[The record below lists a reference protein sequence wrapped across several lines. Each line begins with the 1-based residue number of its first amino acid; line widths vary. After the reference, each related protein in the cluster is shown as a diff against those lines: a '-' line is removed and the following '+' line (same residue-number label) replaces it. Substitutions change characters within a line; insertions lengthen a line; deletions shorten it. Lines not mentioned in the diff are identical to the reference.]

1 MDLELHQLDRRYEA
15 LRTTSRERDSRVL
28 ASLARDGQ
36 QLPVV
41 VVRGGDAGRYILV
54 DGYKRVRGLRK
65 LGQDLVRA
73 TCWDLPEQEALLLGR
88 LMRAAERESV
98 LEQAWLVRELQE
110 RFGLSLED
118 LARRFGRSPSW
129 VSRRLG
135 LVASLPDAIQR
146 LVRDGKLAPH
156 AAMKHLL
163 PLARANSAGAIAL
176 AQAIAPLRPT
186 TRQTAILCAA
196 FARGN
201 ETSRKQLLSHPELV
215 LRAGERPARK
225 PDDPA
230 QELERDVGA
239 VGSIARR
246 ALSRVHSGVIQELLP
261 PEQKRLR
268 RTASSVRRDVEHLV
282 SAIDKEVP
290 DVGRQGGS

>member
-1 MDLELHQLDRRYEA
+1 MELELHQLDRRYEA

-41 VVRGGDAGRYILV
+41 VIAGDDPRRYVLV
-54 DGYKRVRGLRK
+54 DGYKRFRALQK
-65 LGQDLVRA
+65 LGHDVVRA

-88 LMRAAERESV
+88 LMRSAEGESV
-98 LEQAWLVRELQE
+98 IEQAWLVRELSE

-135 LVASLPDAIQR
+135 LVATLPDAIQQ
-146 LVRDGKLAPH
+146 LVRDGKLSPH

-163 PLARANSAGAIAL
+163 PLARANRGGAVAL
-176 AQAIAPLRPT
+176 AQAIAPLRPS
-186 TRQTAILCAA
+186 TRQTAVLCAA

-201 ETSRKQLLSHPELV
+201 DKSRAQLLKHPELV
-215 LRAGERPARK
+215 LRAGDPAPPK
-225 PDDPA
+225 PNDPA
-230 QELERDVGA
+230 QQLERDVGA
-239 VGSIARR
+239 VGGIARR
-246 ALSRVHSGVIQELLP
+246 ALTCVESGVVQQLLP
-261 PEQKRLR
+261 PERARLR
-268 RTASSVRRDVEHLV
+268 RSAVDSRRDVEHLV
-282 SAIDKEVP
+282 SAIAKETS
-290 DVGRQGGS
+290 DAG

>member
-41 VVRGGDAGRYILV
+41 VIAGADAGRYVLV
-54 DGYKRVRGLRK
+54 DGYKRIRGLHQ

-73 TCWDLPEQEALLLGR
+73 TCWDLPEEEALLLGR
-88 LMRAAERESV
+88 LMRSAEGESV

-135 LVASLPDAIQR
+135 LVATLPDAIQE
-146 LVRDGKLAPH
+146 LVRAGKLAPH

-163 PLARANSAGAIAL
+163 PLARANRKGAIAL
-176 AQAIAPLRPT
+176 AKAIAPLQPS
-186 TRQTAILCAA
+186 TRQTALLCAA

-201 ETSRKQLLSHPELV
+201 DESRAQLLTHPELV
-215 LRAGERPARK
+215 LRATATEGSHK

-230 QELERDVGA
+230 QQLARDVGA
-239 VGSIARR
+239 VGGIARK
-246 ALSRVHSGVIQELLP
+246 ALARVEGGVVQHLLP
-261 PEQKRLR
+261 PERARLR
-268 RTASSVRRDVEHLV
+268 RTAVDARRDVEELV
-282 SAIDKEVP
+282 SAIAKETSNA
-290 DVGRQGGS
+290 G

>member
-1 MDLELHQLDRRYEA
+1 MDIELHQLDRRYEA

-41 VVRGGDAGRYILV
+41 VIVGDDAGRYILV

-73 TCWDLPEQEALLLGR
+73 TCWDLPEHEALLLGR
-88 LMRAAERESV
+88 LMRAAEGESV

-135 LVASLPDAIQR
+135 LVAALPEAIQQM
-146 LVRDGKLAPH
+146 VRDGKLAPH
-156 AAMKHLL
+156 AVMKHLL
-163 PLARANSAGAIAL
+163 PLARANSTEEAVAL
-176 AQAIAPLRPT
+176 AQAIAPLRPS
-186 TRQTAILCAA
+186 TRQTATLCAA

-201 ETSRKQLLSHPELV
+201 EASRKQLLQHPELL
-215 LRAGERPARK
+215 LRTSERLIRK
-225 PDDPA
+225 PNDPA
-230 QELERDVGA
+230 QQFERDVG
-239 VGSIARR
+239 VMGSIARR
-246 ALSRVHSGVIQELLP
+246 ALSRVHDGIVQELLP
-261 PEQKRLR
+261 PEQTRLR
-268 RTASSVRRDVEHLV
+268 ETAVRVRRDVEHLV
-282 SAIDKEVP
+282 RAIEEEVS
-290 DVGRQGGS
+290 DAG

>member
-41 VVRGGDAGRYILV
+41 VIAGADAVQYILV
-54 DGYKRVRGLRK
+54 DGYKRVRGLHQ

-73 TCWDLPEQEALLLGR
+73 TCWDLPEEEALLLGR
-88 LMRAAERESV
+88 LMRSAEGESV

-135 LVASLPDAIQR
+135 LVATLPDAIQQ
-146 LVRDGKLAPH
+146 LVRTGKLAPH

-163 PLARANSAGAIAL
+163 PLARANRKGAISL
-176 AQAIAPLRPT
+176 AKAIAPLCPS
-186 TRQTAILCAA
+186 TRQTALLCAA
-196 FARGN
+196 FARGS
-201 ETSRKQLLSHPELV
+201 EESRAQLLAHPELV
-215 LRAGERPARK
+215 LRATATEASRK

-230 QELERDVGA
+230 QQLARDVGA
-239 VGSIARR
+239 VGGIARK
-246 ALSRVHSGVIQELLP
+246 ALARVEGGVVQQLLP
-261 PEQKRLR
+261 PERARLR
-268 RTASSVRRDVEHLV
+268 RSAVDARRNVEELV
-282 SAIDKEVP
+282 SAIAKETAAHA
-290 DVGRQGGS
+290 G

>member
-41 VVRGGDAGRYILV
+41 VIAGADSDRYVLV
-54 DGYKRVRGLRK
+54 DGYKRVRGLHQ

-73 TCWDLPEQEALLLGR
+73 TCWDLPEDEALLLGR
-88 LMRAAERESV
+88 LMRSAEGESV
-98 LEQAWLVRELQE
+98 LEQAWLVRELSE

-135 LVASLPDAIQR
+135 LVATLPDAIQE
-146 LVRDGKLAPH
+146 LVRAGKLAPH

-163 PLARANSAGAIAL
+163 PLARANRKGAISL
-176 AQAIAPLRPT
+176 AKAIAPLCPS
-186 TRQTAILCAA
+186 TRQTALLCAA

-201 ETSRKQLLSHPELV
+201 DESRAQLLAHPDLL
-215 LRAGERPARK
+215 LRATAPEDPRK

-230 QELERDVGA
+230 QQLARDVGA
-239 VGSIARR
+239 VGGIARK
-246 ALSRVHSGVIQELLP
+246 ALARVEGGVVQHLLP
-261 PEQKRLR
+261 PERARLR
-268 RTASSVRRDVEHLV
+268 RSAVDAHRDVEELV
-282 SAIDKEVP
+282 SAIAKETSSA
-290 DVGRQGGS
+290 G

>member
-15 LRTTSRERDSRVL
+15 LRTRSQERDSRVL

-41 VVRGGDAGRYILV
+41 VIAGADAGRYVLV
-54 DGYKRVRGLRK
+54 DGYKRIRGLHH

-73 TCWDLPEQEALLLGR
+73 TCWDLPEEEALLLGR
-88 LMRAAERESV
+88 LMRSAEGESV
-98 LEQAWLVRELQE
+98 LEQAWLVRELQQ

-135 LVASLPDAIQR
+135 LVATLPDAIQQ
-146 LVRDGKLAPH
+146 LVRVGKLAPH

-163 PLARANSAGAIAL
+163 PLARANRKGAVAL
-176 AQAIAPLRPT
+176 AQAVAPLRPS
-186 TRQTAILCAA
+186 TRQTALLCAA

-201 ETSRKQLLSHPELV
+201 DESRAQLLAHPELV
-215 LRAGERPARK
+215 LRATATEDSRK

-230 QELERDVGA
+230 QQLAREVGA
-239 VGSIARR
+239 VGGIARK
-246 ALSRVHSGVIQELLP
+246 ALARVEGGVVRQLLP
-261 PEQKRLR
+261 PERARLQ
-268 RTASSVRRDVEHLV
+268 RTAVGARRDVEALV
-282 SAIDKEVP
+282 GAIAKETSHA
-290 DVGRQGGS
+290 G

>member
-41 VVRGGDAGRYILV
+41 VIAGEDAGRYILV
-54 DGYKRVRGLRK
+54 DGYKRIRGLHK

-73 TCWDLPEQEALLLGR
+73 VCWDLPEEEALLLGR
-88 LMRAAERESV
+88 LMRSAEGESV
-98 LEQAWLVRELQE
+98 LEQAWLVRELSE

-135 LVASLPDAIQR
+135 LVATLPDAIQQ
-146 LVRDGKLAPH
+146 LVREGKLAPH

-163 PLARANSAGAIAL
+163 PLARANRSGAIAL
-176 AQAIAPLRPT
+176 AQAIAPLHPS
-186 TRQTAILCAA
+186 TRQTALLCAA

-201 ETSRKQLLSHPELV
+201 DKTRAQLLEHPELV
-215 LRAGERPARK
+215 LRASEGCSRK

-230 QELERDVGA
+230 QQLERDLGA
-239 VGSIARR
+239 VGGIARR
-246 ALSRVHSGVIQELLP
+246 ALTRVEDGVVQQLLP

-268 RTASSVRRDVEHLV
+268 RTAIGAQRDVEHLAQ
-282 SAIDKEVP
+282 AITKEIP
-290 DVGRQGGS
+290 DAG

>member
-15 LRTTSRERDSRVL
+15 LRTTSRERDSRVV

-41 VVRGGDAGRYILV
+41 VIAATDAGRYILV
-54 DGYKRVRGLRK
+54 DGYKRVRGLHK
-65 LGQDLVRA
+65 IGQDLVRA
-73 TCWDLPEQEALLLGR
+73 TGWDLPEPEALLLGR
-88 LMRAAERESV
+88 LMRAAEGESA

-135 LVASLPDAIQR
+135 LAATLPDAIQQ
-146 LVRDGKLAPH
+146 LVREGKLSPH

-163 PLARANSAGAIAL
+163 PLARANRAGAVAL
-176 AQAIAPLRPT
+176 AQSLAPLRPS
-186 TRQTAILCAA
+186 TRQTALLCAA
-196 FARGN
+196 FARGS
-201 ETSRKQLLSHPELV
+201 EASREQLLQHPELL
-215 LRAGERPARK
+215 LRASEPRSGK
-225 PDDPA
+225 LDDPA

-239 VGSIARR
+239 VGGIARR
-246 ALSRVHSGVIQELLP
+246 ALGRVRGGVVQQLLP
-261 PEQKRLR
+261 PEQARLR
-268 RTASSVRRDVEHLV
+268 RTAAGVRRDVEHLV
-282 SAIDKEVP
+282 STIEKEVP
-290 DVGRQGGS
+290 DVG

>member
-41 VVRGGDAGRYILV
+41 VIASADAGRYVLV
-54 DGYKRVRGLRK
+54 DGYKRVRGLHQ

-73 TCWDLPEQEALLLGR
+73 TCWDLPEEEALLLGR
-88 LMRAAERESV
+88 LMRSAEGESV

-135 LVASLPDAIQR
+135 LVATLPDAIQQ
-146 LVRDGKLAPH
+146 LVRTGKLAPH

-163 PLARANSAGAIAL
+163 PLARANRKGAVAL
-176 AQAIAPLRPT
+176 AKAIAPLCPS
-186 TRQTAILCAA
+186 TRQTALLCAA

-201 ETSRKQLLSHPELV
+201 DESQAQLLAHPELV
-215 LRAGERPARK
+215 LRATATEDSRK

-230 QELERDVGA
+230 QQLARDVGA
-239 VGSIARR
+239 VGGIARK
-246 ALSRVHSGVIQELLP
+246 ALARVEGGVVQQLLP
-261 PEQKRLR
+261 TERARLR
-268 RTASSVRRDVEHLV
+268 RTAVDAHRDVETLV
-282 SAIDKEVP
+282 SAIAKETSNA
-290 DVGRQGGS
+290 G

>member
-1 MDLELHQLDRRYEA
+1 MDLELHQLDRRYET

-41 VVRGGDAGRYILV
+41 VIAGTAAGRFVLV
-54 DGYKRVRGLRK
+54 DGYKRVRGLGK

-73 TCWDLPEQEALLLGR
+73 NCWDLPEEEALLLGR
-88 LMRAAERESV
+88 LMRSAEGESV
-98 LEQAWLVRELQE
+98 LEQAWLVRELSE

-118 LARRFGRSPSW
+118 LARRFGRSLSW

-135 LVASLPDAIQR
+135 LVETLPDAIQQ

-163 PLARANSAGAIAL
+163 PLARANRAGAIAL
-176 AQAIAPLRPT
+176 ARAIAPLRPS
-186 TRQTAILCAA
+186 TRQTALLWAA

-201 ETSRKQLLSHPELV
+201 DQTRAQLLQHPELI
-215 LRAGERPARK
+215 LRASESSSRK
-225 PDDPA
+225 SDDPA
-230 QELERDVGA
+230 Q
-239 VGSIARR
+239 
-246 ALSRVHSGVIQELLP
+246 
-261 PEQKRLR
+261 
-268 RTASSVRRDVEHLV
+268 
-282 SAIDKEVP
+282 
-290 DVGRQGGS
+290 QGH

>member
-28 ASLARDGQ
+28 ASLVRDGQ

-41 VVRGGDAGRYILV
+41 VIATEDAQRFVLV
-54 DGYKRVRGLRK
+54 DGYKRVRALYK
-65 LGQDLVRA
+65 LGHDLVRA

-88 LMRAAERESV
+88 LMRSAEGESV
-98 LEQAWLVRELQE
+98 IEQAWLVRELSE

-135 LVASLPDAIQR
+135 LVVSLPEPIQQ
-146 LVRDGKLAPH
+146 LVRDGKLSPH

-163 PLARANSAGAIAL
+163 PLARANRGGAVAL
-176 AQAIAPLRPT
+176 AQAIAPLKPS
-186 TRQTAILCAA
+186 TRQTALLCAA

-201 ETSRKQLLSHPELV
+201 DKMRAQLLEHPELL
-215 LRAGERPARK
+215 LRADEPVANK

-230 QELERDVGA
+230 QQLERDVGA
-239 VGSIARR
+239 VGGIARR
-246 ALSRVHSGVIQELLP
+246 ALTRVQGGAVRQLLP
-261 PEQKRLR
+261 PEQKRLCR
-268 RTASSVRRDVEHLV
+268 SLADSQRDVEHLV
-282 SAIDKEVP
+282 GAVAKEIP
-290 DVGRQGGS
+290 DAR

>member
-15 LRTTSRERDSRVL
+15 LRTTSRERDSRVV

-41 VVRGGDAGRYILV
+41 VIAATDAGRYILV
-54 DGYKRVRGLRK
+54 DGYKRVRGLHK

-73 TCWDLPEQEALLLGR
+73 TCWDLPEPEALLLGR
-88 LMRAAERESV
+88 LMRAAEGESV

-135 LVASLPDAIQR
+135 LAATLPDAIQQ
-146 LVRDGKLAPH
+146 LVRDGKLSPH

-163 PLARANSAGAIAL
+163 PLARANRAGAIAL
-176 AQAIAPLRPT
+176 AHALAPLRPS
-186 TRQTAILCAA
+186 TRQTALLCAA
-196 FARGN
+196 FARGS
-201 ETSRKQLLSHPELV
+201 EASREQLLQHPELL
-215 LRAGERPARK
+215 LRASEPRGGK

-239 VGSIARR
+239 VGGIARR
-246 ALSRVHSGVIQELLP
+246 ALGRVRGGVVQQLLP
-261 PEQKRLR
+261 PEQARLR
-268 RTASSVRRDVEHLV
+268 RTAAGVRRDVEHLV
-282 SAIDKEVP
+282 STIEKEVP
-290 DVGRQGGS
+290 DVG

>member
-15 LRTTSRERDSRVL
+15 LRTTSRERDSRVV

-41 VVRGGDAGRYILV
+41 VIVGADIGRYILV
-54 DGYKRVRGLRK
+54 DGYKRIRGLHK

-73 TCWDLPEQEALLLGR
+73 TCWDLPEEEALLLGR
-88 LMRAAERESV
+88 LMRSAEGESV
-98 LEQAWLVRELQE
+98 LEQAWLVRELSE

-135 LVASLPDAIQR
+135 LVAILPDAIQQ

-163 PLARANSAGAIAL
+163 PLARANRAGAVAL
-176 AQAIAPLRPT
+176 AQAIAPLRPS
-186 TRQTAILCAA
+186 TRQTALLCAA

-201 ETSRKQLLSHPELV
+201 DAARAQLLEHPELV
-215 LRAGERPARK
+215 LRSTETPRK

-230 QELERDVGA
+230 QQLERDLGA
-239 VGSIARR
+239 VGGIARR
-246 ALSRVHSGVIQELLP
+246 ALARVEGGVVQQLLP
-261 PEQKRLR
+261 PEQVRLR
-268 RTASSVRRDVEHLV
+268 RTALGARRDVEHLV
-282 SAIDKEVP
+282 GAIAKEVP
-290 DVGRQGGS
+290 DAG

>member
-15 LRTTSRERDSRVL
+15 LRTTSRERDSQVL

-41 VVRGGDAGRYILV
+41 VIAGDDVRQFVLV
-54 DGYKRVRGLRK
+54 DGYKRVRALQK
-65 LGQDLVRA
+65 LGHDLVRA

-88 LMRAAERESV
+88 LMRSAEGESV
-98 LEQAWLVRELQE
+98 IEQAWLVRELSA

-135 LVASLPDAIQR
+135 LVATLPEPIQQ
-146 LVRDGKLAPH
+146 LVRDGKLSPH

-163 PLARANSAGAIAL
+163 PLARANRGGAVAL
-176 AQAIAPLRPT
+176 AQAIAPLKPS
-186 TRQTAILCAA
+186 TRQTALLCAA
-196 FARGN
+196 FARGSDK
-201 ETSRKQLLSHPELV
+201 TRAQLLERPDLL
-215 LRAGERPARK
+215 LRAGEPPANK

-230 QELERDVGA
+230 QLLERDVDA
-239 VGSIARR
+239 VGGIARR
-246 ALSRVHSGVIQELLP
+246 ALARVQGGAVRQLLP
-261 PEQKRLR
+261 PEQARLCR
-268 RTASSVRRDVEHLV
+268 SVADSRRDVEHLV
-282 SAIDKEVP
+282 NAITKEVP
-290 DVGRQGGS
+290 DAR